1 MELHTQNI
9 NQYFQWVIS
18 LILEH
23 LPSVILAL
31 IIFVVGL
38 ILAKVIRSTTQ
49 KLLFKTKL
57 DKAVTMFLMQVLYIF
72 LVIFVILIALSEMGI
87 STTPLTAAITALIV
101 GIGMSLKTSANII
114 VSGIMIVSTRPFKI
128 GEFVDMGGTSGTVE
142 EINFVFCTLR
152 TSDGRQVK
160 VPNSLVTSRI
170 ITNFSNNEFRRNDFI
185 IGIGYSSD
193 LQQAKSLL
201 QELVNNNE
209 NIIKEEGKAPI
220 IRVDELADCS
230 VNLLIRYWTK
240 RADFLETKWKLTEET
255 KLCFD
260 EHNIEIPFPQ
270 RSLHIENDSTQL
282 NVDKK

>member
-23 LPSVILAL
+23 LPSVILAI

>member
-23 LPSVILAL
+23 LPSVILAI

-230 VNLLIRYWTK
+230 VNLLVRYWTK

>member
-1 MELHTQNI
+1 MAVHTQNI
-9 NQYFQWVIS
+9 NQYFQWIIS

-23 LPSVILAL
+23 LPSVMLAV

-38 ILAKVIRSTTQ
+38 ILAKIIRSTTQ

-57 DKAVTMFLMQVLYIF
+57 DKAVTMFLMQILHIF

-101 GIGMSLKTSANII
+101 GIGMSLRTSANII

-142 EINFVFCTLR
+142 AISFVFCTLR
-152 TSDGRQVK
+152 TTDGREVK

-185 IGIGYSSD
+185 IGIGYNSD
-193 LQQAKSLL
+193 LKKAKVLL
-201 QELVNNNE
+201 QELITSNK
-209 NIIKEEGKAPI
+209 NIIQEGDKAPI
-220 IRVDELADCS
+220 IRVDDLADSS
-230 VNLLIRYWTK
+230 VNLLVRYWTK
-240 RADFLETKWKLTEET
+240 RADFQETKWTLTEQT

-260 EHNIEIPFPQ
+260 EHDIEIPFPQ
-270 RSLHIENDSTQL
+270 RSIHIENNQAQL
-282 NVDKK
+282 SVDKK